1 MRILV
6 SGATGLIGGALVSAL
21 EKDRH
26 DVTALSRSEA
36 VQAPR
41 LLWDPER
48 GKIDAR
54 LLDGFNAVVHLAGES
69 IAKGR
74 WTPLMKE
81 RIRESRCRG
90 TGLLAQTVAAVPR
103 PPQVFVCAS
112 AIGFYGDR
120 GDEVLTEDSPA
131 GTGFLADVCQEWE
144 SACRPAAARGIRVVH
159 ARFGVVL
166 SRRGGALKKM
176 LPPFRWGLGG
186 KIGSGQQWWS
196 WIGLRDVVGAIQ
208 QTLKDGSLSGP
219 VNVTAPGPVR
229 NDEFTRIL
237 GRVLRRPTV
246 TPLPAFAAKLVLGE
260 MADALL
266 LASAR
271 VEPKKLIQSGYVFRA
286 PTLAQALSEA

>member
-26 DVTALSRSEA
+26 DVTVLSRSEA

-131 GTGFLADVCQEWE
+131 GTGFLADVCREWE
-144 SACRPAAARGIRVVH
+144 SACRPAVARGIRVVH

-176 LPPFRWGLGG
+176 IRPFQWGLGG
-186 KIGSGQQWWS
+186 KIGSGRQWWS
-196 WIGLRDVVGAIQ
+196 WIGLSDVVGAIQ

-246 TPLPAFAAKLVLGE
+246 TPLPAFVAKLVLGE

-286 PTLAQALSEA
+286 PTLAQALTEA

>member
-26 DVTALSRSEA
+26 DVTVLSRSEA

-131 GTGFLADVCQEWE
+131 GTGFLADVCREWE

-159 ARFGVVL
+159 ARFGVVV

-176 LPPFRWGLGG
+176 IRPFQWGLGG
-186 KIGSGQQWWS
+186 KIGSGRQWWS

-208 QTLKDGSLSGP
+208 QILKDGSLSGP
-219 VNVTAPGPVR
+219 VNVTAPAPVR
-229 NDEFTRIL
+229 NDEFSRML
-237 GRVLRRPTV
+237 GRVLRRPAV
-246 TPLPAFAAKLVLGE
+246 TPLPAFVAKLIFGE

-271 VEPKKLIQSGYVFRA
+271 VEPKKLIQSGYVFHA
-286 PTLAQALSEA
+286 PTLVQALTEA

>member
-1 MRILV
+1 MKILV
-6 SGATGLIGGALVSAL
+6 SGATGLIGGALVNAL
-21 EKDRH
+21 EIDRH
-26 DVTALSRSEA
+26 EVTALSRSEA

-54 LLDGFNAVVHLAGES
+54 MLDGFNAVVHLAGES
-69 IAKGR
+69 IAAGR

-90 TGLLAQTVAAVPR
+90 TGLLAQTVAAVSR

-120 GDEVLTEDSPA
+120 GDEVLTENSPA
-131 GTGFLADVCQEWE
+131 GTGFLADVCREWE

-186 KIGSGQQWWS
+186 KIGSGRQWWS
-196 WIGLRDVVGAIQ
+196 WIGLSDVVGAIQ

-229 NDEFTRIL
+229 HDEFIRIL
-237 GRVLRRPTV
+237 GRVLRRPAV

-271 VEPKKLIQSGYVFRA
+271 VEPRKLIQSGYVFRA
-286 PTLAQALSEA
+286 PTLAQALTEA

>member
-6 SGATGLIGGALVSAL
+6 SGGTGLIGGAVVSAL

-26 DVTALSRSEA
+26 EITLLSRFER

-54 LLDGFNAVVHLAGES
+54 MLDGFNAVVHLAGES
-69 IAKGR
+69 IAAGR
-74 WTPLMKE
+74 WTPIMKE
-81 RIRESRCRG
+81 RIRESRTRG
-90 TGLLAQTVAAVPR
+90 TGLLAQTLAGIPR
-103 PPQVFVCAS
+103 PPRVFVCAS

-120 GDEVLTEDSPA
+120 GDEVLTEDSSA

-144 SACRPAAARGIRVVH
+144 SACRPLVSRGIRVVH

-176 LPPFRWGLGG
+176 IPPFHWGLGG
-186 KIGSGQQWWS
+186 KIGSGRQWWS
-196 WIGLRDVVGAIQ
+196 WVGLNDAVGALQ
-208 QTLKDGSLSGP
+208 HMLKTETVSGP

-271 VEPKKLIQSGYVFRA
+271 VEPKKLIQSGYIFTA
-286 PTLAQALSEA
+286 PTLAQALTEV

>member
-26 DVTALSRSEA
+26 EVTVLSRFEA

-81 RIRESRCRG
+81 RIRESRSRG

-131 GTGFLADVCQEWE
+131 GTGFLADVCREWE

-176 LPPFRWGLGG
+176 IRPFQWGLGG
-186 KIGSGQQWWS
+186 KIGSGRQWWS

-208 QTLKDGSLSGP
+208 QILKDGSLSGP
-219 VNVTAPGPVR
+219 VNVTAPEPVR
-229 NDEFTRIL
+229 NDEFSRML
-237 GRVLRRPTV
+237 GRVLCRPAV
-246 TPLPAFAAKLVLGE
+246 TPLPAFVAKLIFGE

-271 VEPKKLIQSGYVFRA
+271 VEPKKLIQSGYVFHA
-286 PTLAQALSEA
+286 PTLAQALTEA

>member
-1 MRILV
+1 MKILV
-6 SGATGLIGGALVSAL
+6 SGGSGLIGRALVSAL

-26 DVTALSRSEA
+26 EVTVLSRSEA

-54 LLDGFNAVVHLAGES
+54 MLDGFNVVIHLAGES
-69 IAKGR
+69 IAAGR

-103 PPQVFVCAS
+103 PPQIFVCAS

-131 GTGFLADVCQEWE
+131 GTGFLADVCREWE
-144 SACRPAAARGIRVVH
+144 SACRPAASRGIRVVH

-186 KIGSGQQWWS
+186 KIGSGRQWWS
-196 WIGLRDVVGAIQ
+196 WIGLSDVVGAIQ

-229 NDEFTRIL
+229 HDEFIRIL
-237 GRVLRRPTV
+237 GRVLRRPAV

-286 PTLAQALSEA
+286 PTLAQALTEA